1 MMWWNA
7 EECNKEDELLRHP
20 ADFVQWRNIN
30 RKYKK
35 RFESEVRNIRFGL
48 STDGVNHFGNMSN
61 SHSTWPVTLCIF
73 NLPSWLCMKWKYI
86 LISLLIEGLNID
98 VYLKPLIEELLMMCN
113 DGVEVWDEDKRE
125 TFTLRAMLFVTIQD
139 LPTLG
144 SLSGQAVKG
153 FNGCVQCMDD
163 TSGVWL
169 NN

>member
-1 MMWWNA
+1 MYLQPSFLVVYEA
-7 EECNKEDELLRHP
+7 KIHFD
-20 ADFVQWRNIN
+20 AIA
-30 RKYKK
+30 
-35 RFESEVRNIRFGL
+35 
-48 STDGVNHFGNMSN
+48 NHKAKVPDN
-61 SHSTWPVTLCIF
+61 
-73 NLPSWLCMKWKYI
+73 
-86 LISLLIEGLNID
+86 NID